1 MPPTQPSSRK
11 RLSILWHDARQQRNP
26 ALIRV
31 LALGLS
37 LLLAVASIVGVLAQ
51 GLGPAGPS
59 PAQGNASVIAQGVA
73 QIRDVDTRWRIA
85 AFSVEA
91 GSAPIAVRYPA
102 FVLGGT
108 TPLLVTDLNAGTRQ
122 RVAPGEGA
130 FMTPGQMIRLETFGP
145 PDQFTLLELSPADT
159 SVSMGVL
166 GGESGSFVP
175 EPGIR
180 DLDLIR
186 TVGAAGDES
195 TLDAGAG
202 PTLLQLGA
210 GQITVTSDDDT
221 PVTLYAGQAQA
232 FDGPL
237 SIESG
242 PDGATY
248 VAAYIGAVVEFGDL
262 GTPGATPLVD
272 EATPSAPRAGTV
284 LGSTPASATPGT
296 PGTPPVDAVGDPD
309 GDGLTN
315 AQEAE
320 LGTNPNL
327 ADSDDDGIN
336 DGEEVD
342 TYGTNPL
349 NLDTDG
355 DQFYDGGEVIRGTDL
370 LETDSDGDGL
380 TDGNEEY
387 TTGTDPVES
396 DSDGDG
402 VDDGQEIDDG
412 TDPLDA
418 DDPADEEPTAEPTE
432 EPAEEA
438 EPEPTAEA
446 EEDTGGDEG
455 GGSLDP
461 DGDGLTNSREAAAGT
476 DPQDGDT
483 DGDGVNDANEVDFG
497 SDPLDETS
505 FP

>member
-1 MPPTQPSSRK
+1 MSPTQPSSHQR
-11 RLSILWHDARQQRNP
+11 RSVLRHAVRQKRNP
-26 ALIRV
+26 APYRV

-37 LLLAVASIVGVLAQ
+37 LFLAVASIVGVLAQ

-73 QIRDVDTRWRIA
+73 QIRDVDTRWRVA
-85 AFSVEA
+85 AFNVEA
-91 GSAPIAVRYPA
+91 GSEAIAVRYPP

-108 TPLLVTDLNAGTRQ
+108 TPLLVTDLTAGTRQ

-145 PDQFTLLELSPADT
+145 PDQFTLLELSPADAEL
-159 SVSMGVL
+159 SMGVL

-202 PTLLQLGA
+202 PTLVQLSA

-248 VAAYIGAVVEFGDL
+248 VAAYIGAVIEFGDL
-262 GTPGATPLVD
+262 GTPDATPIPD
-272 EATPSAPRAGTV
+272 EATPAAPRAGTV
-284 LGSTPASATPGT
+284 LGSTPSPA
-296 PGTPPVDAVGDPD
+296 TPPVDDAGDAD

-320 LGTNPNL
+320 LGTDPNL

-336 DGEEVD
+336 DGEEIN
-342 TYGTNPL
+342 TYGTDPL

-355 DQFYDGGEVIRGTDL
+355 DQFYDGGEVIRGTDI
-370 LETDSDGDGL
+370 LEIDSDGDGL

-387 TTGTDPVES
+387 TTGTDPV
-396 DSDGDG
+396 DADTDGDG
-402 VDDGQEIDDG
+402 IDDGQELDDG

-418 DDPADEEPTAEPTE
+418 DDPADEEPTAEP
-432 EPAEEA
+432 AEDP
-438 EPEPTAEA
+438 EPEPTAE
-446 EEDTGGDEG
+446 EDAGGDVG
-455 GGSLDP
+455 DGNLDP
-461 DGDGLTNSREAAAGT
+461 DGDGLVNRREAAAGT
-476 DPQDGDT
+476 DPLDGDS
-483 DGDGVNDANEVDFG
+483 DDDGVNDANEVDFG

>member
-1 MPPTQPSSRK
+1 MPTTESSSRHRRSFL
-11 RLSILWHDARQQRNP
+11 RLHGRGYRNP
-26 ALIRV
+26 ALFRV

-37 LLLAVASIVGVLAQ
+37 LLLAIASIAGVLAQ

-73 QIRDVDTRWRIA
+73 EIRDEATRWRVA
-85 AFSVEA
+85 AFSAEA
-91 GSAPIAVRYPA
+91 GAQAIAVRYPA

-108 TPLLVTDLNAGTRQ
+108 TPLLVTDANSGMRQ

-130 FMTPGQMIRLETFGP
+130 FLTPGQMVRLETFGP
-145 PDQFTLLELSPADT
+145 PDQYILLELSPADAE
-159 SVSMGVL
+159 VSLGVL
-166 GGESGSFVP
+166 GGESGAFEP
-175 EPGIR
+175 EPGVR

-186 TVGAAGDES
+186 TVAAAGDES
-195 TLDAGAG
+195 ALDAGAG
-202 PTLLQLGA
+202 PTLIYLSA
-210 GQITVTSDDDT
+210 GQISVTSDDDT
-221 PVTLYAGQAQA
+221 PVTLYAGQAQS

-248 VAAYIGAVVEFGDL
+248 AAAYIGAVVEFGDL

-272 EATPSAPRAGTV
+272 EATPSAPRAGAI
-284 LGSTPASATPGT
+284 LGSTPAPSTPGS
-296 PGTPPVDAVGDPD
+296 PPVDDAGDPD
-309 GDGLTN
+309 QDGLTN
-315 AQEAE
+315 AQEVE
-320 LGTNPNL
+320 LGTDPNL
-327 ADSDDDGIN
+327 ADSDDDGIT
-336 DGEEVD
+336 DGEEVN

-355 DQFYDGGEVIRGTDL
+355 DQFYDGGEIIRGTDL

-387 TTGTDPVES
+387 TTGTDPVEP

-412 TDPLDA
+412 TDPQDA
-418 DDPADEEPTAEPTE
+418 DDPAAEEPTAEPTE
-432 EPAEEA
+432 EA
-438 EPEPTAEA
+438 EPEPTAE
-446 EEDTGGDEG
+446 EEDAGGDETG
-455 GGSLDP
+455 GNLDP
-461 DGDGLTNSREAAAGT
+461 DGDGLVNRREAAAGT
-476 DPQDGDT
+476 DPLDGDT

>member
-1 MPPTQPSSRK
+1 M
-11 RLSILWHDARQQRNP
+11 I
-26 ALIRV
+26 
-31 LALGLS
+31 
-37 LLLAVASIVGVLAQ
+37 ASIVGVLAQ

-73 QIRDVDTRWRIA
+73 QIQDVDTRWRIA
-85 AFSVEA
+85 AFSVQA
-91 GSAPIAVRYPA
+91 GSEPIAVRYPA

-108 TPLLVTDLNAGTRQ
+108 TPLLITDLNSGTRQ

-145 PDQFTLLELSPADT
+145 PDQFTLLELSPADA
-159 SVSMGVL
+159 SLSMGVL

-186 TVGAAGDES
+186 TVSAAEDD
-195 TLDAGAG
+195 TALDAGAG
-202 PTLLQLGA
+202 PTLVQIST

-248 VAAYIGAVVEFGDL
+248 VAAYIGAVIEFGDV
-262 GTPGATPLVD
+262 GTPDATPVTN
-272 EATPSAPRAGTV
+272 EATPSAPRPGTV
-284 LGSTPASATPGT
+284 LGSTPAPATAQATAPLD
-296 PGTPPVDAVGDPD
+296 DAGDPD

-320 LGTNPNL
+320 LGTDPNV
-327 ADSDDDGIN
+327 ADTDDDGID
-336 DGEEVD
+336 DGEEVNI
-342 TYGTNPL
+342 GTDPL

-355 DQFYDGGEVIRGTDL
+355 DQFYDGGELIRDTDPLVI
-370 LETDSDGDGL
+370 DSDDDGL

-387 TTGTDPVES
+387 STGTDPVTA
-396 DSDGDG
+396 DTDGDG
-402 VDDGQEIDDG
+402 IEDGQEIEDG

-418 DDPADEEPTAEPTE
+418 DDPADEQPTIEPT
-432 EPAEEA
+432 EEA
-438 EPEPTAEA
+438 EPEPTAE
-446 EEDTGGDEG
+446 EEADPDAD
-455 GGSLDP
+455 GSNLDP
-461 DGDGLTNSREAAAGT
+461 DGDGLVNRREEAAGT
-476 DPQDGDT
+476 DPLDGDT